1 LHVLHFLLNCI
12 VPEGGSGLV
21 VIDQCILDRH

>member
-1 LHVLHFLLNCI
+1 MLLDGVHLL

-21 VIDQCILDRH
+21 CEIHGAVRIA